1 MLHELTDGTR
11 VLIRP
16 VQPGDK
22 PRLAAAVARLSAQSA
37 RLRFMAA
44 KPSLSNAELRYLTEI
59 DGSDHLALVAVLAD
73 DPDRVVGVAR
83 CVRVAPGADTAEFAI
98 VVGDPLQGLGL
109 GTVLTEALGEAAAH
123 AGIRRFSATTLAENV
138 AVERLIEHVA
148 EHVERRPAAGGVR
161 ELLADLPGAA

>member
-1 MLHELTDGTR
+1 MLHELPDGTR

-16 VQPGDK
+16 VEPGDK

-59 DGSDHLALVAVLAD
+59 DGSDHIALVAVLAD
-73 DPDRVVGVAR
+73 DPDRVAGVAR
-83 CVRVAPGADTAEFAI
+83 CVREAPGADTAEFAI

-109 GTVLTEALGEAAAH
+109 GTVLTRALGEAAAR

-148 EHVERRPAAGGVR
+148 EHVERRPGGGGVR

>member
-1 MLHELTDGTR
+1 MRHELPDGTR

-59 DGSDHLALVAVLAD
+59 DGSDHIALVAVLAD
-73 DPDRVVGVAR
+73 DPDRVAGVAR

-109 GTVLTEALGEAAAH
+109 GTLLTRALGEAAAL

-148 EHVERRPAAGGVR
+148 EHVECRPAGAGVR

>member
-1 MLHELTDGTR
+1 MLHELPDGTR

-16 VQPGDK
+16 VEPGDK

-59 DGSDHLALVAVLAD
+59 DGSDHIALVAVLAD
-73 DPDRVVGVAR
+73 DPDRVA
-83 CVRVAPGADTAEFAI
+83 GAETAEFAI

-109 GTVLTEALGEAAAH
+109 GTVLTRALGEAAAR

-148 EHVERRPAAGGVR
+148 EHVERRPGGGGVR

>member
-1 MLHELTDGTR
+1 MLHELPDGTR

-16 VQPGDK
+16 VEPGDK

-59 DGSDHLALVAVLAD
+59 DGSDHIALVAVLAG
-73 DPDRVVGVAR
+73 DPDRVAGVAR
-83 CVRVAPGADTAEFAI
+83 CVRVAPGADPAEFAI

-109 GTVLTEALGEAAAH
+109 GTLLTRALGEAAAR

-148 EHVERRPAAGGVR
+148 EHVECRPAGAGVR
-161 ELLADLPGAA
+161 ELLADLPAS